1 MTASLEQ
8 QARELLERMGL
19 WEAWTLTA
27 DNLKPLMELIEKAQR
42 CEEERKEDDRS
53 KSRPN

>member
-27 DNLKPLMELIEKAQR
+27 DNLKPLMELIEKAQKY
-42 CEEERKEDDRS
+42 EELVEKMPDD
-53 KSRPN
+53 PLA

>member
-27 DNLKPLMELIEKAQR
+27 DNLKPLMELIEKAQKY
-42 CEEERKEDDRS
+42 EQERKEDKNVS
-53 KSRPN
+53 

>member
-1 MTASLEQ
+1 VTASLEQ

-27 DNLKPLMELIEKAQR
+27 DNLKPLMDLIEKAR
-42 CEEERKEDDRS
+42 RYDELVEKMPDD
-53 KSRPN
+53 PLA

>member
-1 MTASLEQ
+1 VTASLEQ

-27 DNLKPLMELIEKAQR
+27 DNLKPLMDLIEKAQW
-42 CEEERKEDDRS
+42 CEEQQQEMDVE
-53 KSRPN
+53 